1 MSFIHKGVTLRT
13 RTPKT
18 QEDLSNSS
26 VTTGMTPYDFG
37 RYVLGMFGKNAPIII
52 IALLAVYSYGRL
64 DDSNQKARA
73 QLQVDLESARERVEK
88 SYKSITE
95 LADWQTSGVQ
105 ASLVLQDKMKARL
118 QTMQAEIGTIQ
129 QSILLEQSKDSLRSV
144 IRLRFDQVRKERS
157 DYIDEIWTPLFTTN
171 FMENGK
177 LAEIARGNVVWDEE
191 MEDFVPPSDDPV
203 KQREQMEATLAE
215 WMAAAVSTILDKRAE
230 MLQPLEDKE
239 EKLMDAINNLRS
251 FEGYVKILQSQT
263 KIELQAR
270 EDFEKIMKIDEM
282 IDALGR

>member
-157 DYIDEIWTPLFTTN
+157 DYIDNIWTPLFTTN
-171 FMENGK
+171 FMKHGK
-177 LAEIARGNVVWDEE
+177 LGEIVEGTVVWSNE
-191 MEDFVPPSDDPV
+191 MNGFVQPSDDPDK
-203 KQREQMEATLAE
+203 KQEQMEATLLE
-215 WMAAAVSTILDKRAE
+215 WAAAAVKNIRLKRAA
-230 MLQPLEDKE
+230 MLQPLEDEE
-239 EKLMDAINNLRS
+239 EKLMDAISNLRS

-263 KIELQAR
+263 EIELQAR
-270 EDFEKIMKIDEM
+270 ENFEKIIKADHN
-282 IDALGR
+282 LSTKN